1 MLLVGLSFDLCRLR
15 VYKYV
20 CVWMWMWI
28 WACVFAAHKF
38 TIYIVKRIWHWVS
51 FAQQR
56 SQLLL
61 YMYNVQCMVNLK
73 KPLWQVKRRENTV
86 DVSVCVYHSIHVHDA
101 CLSWIFTI
109 FGVFGNFRLNEKQA
123 KQEWDKNRT
132 TKPNNRHTNIEL
144 LNAFGMI
151 CGKFCC
157 CFERCKLKKNPLKF
171 HLNGVLHVRTY
182 VISFG
187 WYEYYVCLFG

>member
-1 MLLVGLSFDLCRLR
+1 MCSPHTNLQ
-15 VYKYV
+15 
-20 CVWMWMWI
+20 
-28 WACVFAAHKF
+28 F
-38 TIYIVKRIWHWVS
+38 TLWNEFGIWVS

-86 DVSVCVYHSIHVHDA
+86 DVSVWVYHSIHVHDA
-101 CLSWIFTI
+101 CLSWIFTQ
-109 FGVFGNFRLNEKQA
+109 FDVFGNFRLNEKQA

-157 CFERCKLKKNPLKF
+157 CFERCKLKKNPSKF
-171 HLNGVLHVRTY
+171 HLNGVLHVRTD

-187 WYEYYVCLFG
+187 WYEYYVCLFGELLSEFANSMHHHNQSCFQMNIFQW

>member
-1 MLLVGLSFDLCRLR
+1 MS
-15 VYKYV
+15 V
-20 CVWMWMWI
+20 CVCRTQI
-28 WACVFAAHKF
+28 YNLHCETNFGSLSHNNAPNCCF
-38 TIYIVKRIWHWVS
+38 TCI
-51 FAQQR
+51 
-56 SQLLL
+56 
-61 YMYNVQCMVNLK
+61 NVQCMVNLK

-86 DVSVCVYHSIHVHDA
+86 VVSVWVYHSIHVHDA
-101 CLSWIFTI
+101 CLSWIFTM

-157 CFERCKLKKNPLKF
+157 CFERCKLKKKSIE
-171 HLNGVLHVRTY
+171 
-182 VISFG
+182 ISSKWRFACQNRCDFV
-187 WYEYYVCLFG
+187 WLVWILCVFIR

>member
-1 MLLVGLSFDLCRLR
+1 MCSPHTNLQ
-15 VYKYV
+15 
-20 CVWMWMWI
+20 
-28 WACVFAAHKF
+28 F
-38 TIYIVKRIWHWVS
+38 TLWNEFGIWVS

-86 DVSVCVYHSIHVHDA
+86 DVSVWVYHSIHVHDA
-101 CLSWIFTI
+101 CLSWIFTQ
-109 FGVFGNFRLNEKQA
+109 FDVFGNFRLNEKQA

-157 CFERCKLKKNPLKF
+157 CFERCKLKKKSIEISSKWRFACQNRCDFVWLVWILCVFIRWTLVWICEF
-171 HLNGVLHVRTY
+171 HA
-182 VISFG
+182 SS
-187 WYEYYVCLFG
+187 